1 MNTLWLEGGWKSKS
15 GGLGGAAKTWRL
27 GKCRGLNYK
36 YSARMQPSHHP
47 ILGWDANLSLWEI
60 LILIRFFLGY
70 WLGVFWWFYTCRY
83 KYTCLQFEN
92 INNFLFLSKRR
103 CMIHVYFTSRKH
115 NFFIVRRWNK
125 DLTSAMVLFL
135 FPYNLFCFH
144 LFLGIKVYLF
154 LGIFQ
159 LQRFGKMSVF
169 MYSQTCIEQSP
180 TGHRIPQNRVIIK
193 NDKKAMLCHNWS
205 FM

>member
-1 MNTLWLEGGWKSKS
+1 
-15 GGLGGAAKTWRL
+15 
-27 GKCRGLNYK
+27 
-36 YSARMQPSHHP
+36 MQPSHHP

-70 WLGVFWWFYTCRY
+70 WLGVFWWIYTCRY

-125 DLTSAMVLFL
+125 DLTSAIVLFL
-135 FPYNLFCFH
+135 FPYNLFCCH

-159 LQRFGKMSVF
+159 LQRFENG
-169 MYSQTCIEQSP
+169 CIYVQSNLYWAV
-180 TGHRIPQNRVIIK
+180 THRT
-193 NDKKAMLCHNWS
+193 LHS
-205 FM
+205 TE